1 MVYYDIDFMESEIE
15 IILGAF
21 SYTIDDSYFITEDN
35 PYCSSE
41 AINNVWNKIESN
53 YLKGDFN
60 YNLSSNELTTI
71 SIVLG
76 NYEPYNFNSSNWYYL
91 LVLILYM
98 VILGFLSSI
107 ITQKKR

>member
-1 MVYYDIDFMESEIE
+1 MVHYDIDFMESEIE

-21 SYTIDDSYFITEDN
+21 SYIKDDNDFIIEDN

-53 YLKGDFN
+53 YIKGEFN
-60 YNLSSNELTTI
+60 YCLSSNELTTL

-76 NYEPYNFNSSNWYYL
+76 DYNSIFTKLDKDYWHICDICQRIYKVKASNRC
-91 LVLILYM
+91 
-98 VILGFLSSI
+98 
-107 ITQKKR
+107 K

>member
-1 MVYYDIDFMESEIE
+1 MVYDIDFMEPEIE
-15 IILGAF
+15 IILSAF
-21 SYTIDDSYFITEDN
+21 SYIKDDNDFIIEDN

-53 YLKGDFN
+53 YIKGDFN

-76 NYEPYNFNSSNWYYL
+76 NYIGLYTKSDKDYWRICDIFKRIYKVKASNRC
-91 LVLILYM
+91 
-98 VILGFLSSI
+98 
-107 ITQKKR
+107 K

>member
-1 MVYYDIDFMESEIE
+1 MVHYDIDFMESEIE

-21 SYTIDDSYFITEDN
+21 SYIKDDNDFIIEDN

-60 YNLSSNELTTI
+60 YCLSSNELTTI

-76 NYEPYNFNSSNWYYL
+76 NYIGLCTKSDKDYWYICDICQRIYKVKASNRC
-91 LVLILYM
+91 
-98 VILGFLSSI
+98 
-107 ITQKKR
+107 K

>member
-1 MVYYDIDFMESEIE
+1 MVHYDIDFMESEIE

-21 SYTIDDSYFITEDN
+21 SYIKDDNDFIIEDN

-60 YNLSSNELTTI
+60 YYLSSNELTTI

-76 NYEPYNFNSSNWYYL
+76 NYNG
-91 LVLILYM
+91 LY
-98 VILGFLSSI
+98 
-107 ITQKKR
+107 KKSDKDYWRICDICKRIYKVKASFRCN

>member
-1 MVYYDIDFMESEIE
+1 MVHYDIDFMESEIE

-21 SYTIDDSYFITEDN
+21 SYIKDDNDEDN

-53 YLKGDFN
+53 YIKGDFN
-60 YNLSSNELTTI
+60 YYLSSNELTTL

-76 NYEPYNFNSSNWYYL
+76 DY
-91 LVLILYM
+91 I
-98 VILGFLSSI
+98 SI
-107 ITQKKR
+107 FTKSDKDYWHICDICQRIYKVKASKRCN

>member
-1 MVYYDIDFMESEIE
+1 MVHYDIDFMESEIE

-21 SYTIDDSYFITEDN
+21 SYIKDDNDFIIEDN

-53 YLKGDFN
+53 YIKGDFN
-60 YNLSSNELTTI
+60 YYLSSNELTTL

-76 NYEPYNFNSSNWYYL
+76 DYISIFTKSDKDYWHICDICQRIYKVKASNR
-91 LVLILYM
+91 YM
-98 VILGFLSSI
+98 
-107 ITQKKR
+107 

>member
-1 MVYYDIDFMESEIE
+1 MVYYDIDFMEPEIE

-21 SYTIDDSYFITEDN
+21 SYIKDDSYFITEDN
-35 PYCSSE
+35 PYCSTE

-76 NYEPYNFNSSNWYYL
+76 NYNSLYTKSDKDYWRICDICKRIYKVKASNRC
-91 LVLILYM
+91 
-98 VILGFLSSI
+98 
-107 ITQKKR
+107 K

>member
-1 MVYYDIDFMESEIE
+1 MVHYDIDFMESAPA

-21 SYTIDDSYFITEDN
+21 SYIKDDNEFIIEDN

-53 YLKGDFN
+53 YIKGDFN
-60 YNLSSNELTTI
+60 YYLSSNELTTL

-76 NYEPYNFNSSNWYYL
+76 DY
-91 LVLILYM
+91 I
-98 VILGFLSSI
+98 SI
-107 ITQKKR
+107 FTKSDKDYWHICDICQRIYKVKASKRCN

>member
-1 MVYYDIDFMESEIE
+1 MVHYDIDFMESEIE

-21 SYTIDDSYFITEDN
+21 SYIKDDNDFIIEDN

-60 YNLSSNELTTI
+60 YCLSSNELTTLL
-71 SIVLG
+71 IVLG
-76 NYEPYNFNSSNWYYL
+76 DYNSIFTKSDKDYWHICDICQRIYKVKASNRC
-91 LVLILYM
+91 
-98 VILGFLSSI
+98 
-107 ITQKKR
+107 K